1 MANPYDLNPNA
12 ALGANVALPGN
23 APYNPNGLMN
33 ANASFNPAAGLTA
46 NATVNPNPQ
55 LHANAALT
63 PAALNPLFNANPVP
77 HAVAFFHSSGL
88 PNQPSF
94 PDFSSAYSAL
104 DTTYP
109 RDTTWV
115 SEPPATD
122 EPVVEDVDTVVDDD
136 IDDDA
141 GELDAD
147 PEDARNGALISDQ
160 YQYAD
165 PGPVGNGSYVVRQGD
180 CLSSIG
186 KCHGFFSKTLWEHP
200 ENREL
205 RDVRKDPNVLLPGD
219 RVFIPELRPRIEN
232 CVTEKRHVFV
242 RKGTHCPF
250 RMTIMDYDRPR
261 SGEAYRLNVDGVW
274 HEGTLDDQGTLD
286 IKIPANAV
294 SGKLFVGTAPL
305 EECFDLQFGAIDPS
319 VNVAGIQKR
328 LRNLGFDCGEETTLG
343 RKTRAALAQFQA
355 KHDLEVT
362 GKLDDDSRSMLEDE
376 HLSE

>member
-12 ALGANVALPGN
+12 ALGAN
-23 APYNPNGLMN
+23 GLMS
-33 ANASFNPAAGLTA
+33 ANTSFNPAAGLSA
-46 NATVNPNPQ
+46 NATVNPNPH
-55 LHANAALT
+55 LPSN
-63 PAALNPLFNANPVP
+63 AALNPAAWNPLFDANPVLN
-77 HAVAFFHSSGL
+77 ADALFRAAGL
-88 PNQPSF
+88 PNHPSF

-104 DTTYP
+104 DTTFP
-109 RDTTWV
+109 RDNPWV
-115 SEPPATD
+115 SDPAAIG
-122 EPVVEDVDTVVDDD
+122 EPVVEDIDSVVDDD
-136 IDDDA
+136 IDDET

-147 PEDARNGALISDQ
+147 PDDARNGELISDQ
-160 YQYAD
+160 YEYAD
-165 PGPVGNGSYVVRQGD
+165 PGPVGTGSYVVRQGD
-180 CLSSIG
+180 CLSSIA
-186 KCHGFFSKTLWEHP
+186 KCHGFFSKTLWDHP

-205 RDVRKDPNVLLPGD
+205 RDARKDPNVLLPGD
-219 RVFIPELRPRIEN
+219 RVFIPELRPRIES

-261 SGEAYRLNVDGVW
+261 AGEPYRLNVDGVW

-305 EECFDLQFGAIDPS
+305 EESFDLQFGAIDPS

-343 RKTRAALAQFQA
+343 RKTRAALAQFQER
-355 KHDLEVT
+355 HDLEVT
-362 GKLDDDSRSMLEDE
+362 GKLNDDSRSVLEDE